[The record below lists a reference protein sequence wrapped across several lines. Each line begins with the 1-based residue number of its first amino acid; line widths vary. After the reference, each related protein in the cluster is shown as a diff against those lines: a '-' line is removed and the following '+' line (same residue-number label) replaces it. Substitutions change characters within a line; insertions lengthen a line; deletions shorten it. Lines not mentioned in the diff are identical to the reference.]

1 MKWPVHF
8 DLMLD
13 QAISDELHAPAE
25 ALRRAGRALTD
36 HAGCFWMRQPSAPLQ
51 TRADVKLI
59 VRRLRENG
67 GRTAWQT
74 ALEIEACL

>member
-1 MKWPVHF
+1 MNWPVHF

-13 QAISDELHAPAE
+13 QANSVDLDAPPE
-25 ALRRAGRALTD
+25 ALRRARRALTD
-36 HAGCFWMRQPSAPLQ
+36 HAGCFWMRQPAAPLQ
-51 TRADVKLI
+51 YRGDVELI

-67 GRTAWQT
+67 GAAAWQT